1 MEILEKKWKFEEN
14 LMSCSKRSRCMSR
27 GTCDIHCTVILAL
40 VLRYRLSIEYTGSKN
55 DRGKRKSI
63 RWIGISYFL
72 VVENN
77 IFNFVLT
84 TATPQGRSRFITTQ
98 HSNSMFA
105 EIKT

>member
-1 MEILEKKWKFEEN
+1 MKILEKKWKFEEN

-72 VVENN
+72 VVDVE
-77 IFNFVLT
+77 T
-84 TATPQGRSRFITTQ
+84 TFCLDNTTPQGRSRFITTQ
-98 HSNSMFA
+98 HSMFA

>member
-72 VVENN
+72 VVEQH
-77 IFNFVLT
+77 FVLT
-84 TATPQGRSRFITTQ
+84 TPQAWQGRSRFITTQ
-98 HSNSMFA
+98 HSMFA